1 MHEVG
6 LSKSFTAWH
15 VMPDTPGPE
24 STRHQ
29 HEYKLDVVVSRE
41 KLDER
46 EMVVD
51 IDVLQKVL
59 DQVVGGIAGQDLERI
74 LPPEAAAVTVEYL
87 AKWAFDQISPEIAA
101 GGADGLAV
109 RAWESPDAFGGYF
122 DRIDR
127 TSL

>member
-1 MHEVG
+1 MYEVG

-15 VMPDTPGPE
+15 VMPGVPGPE
-24 STRHQ
+24 GTRHQ
-29 HEYKLDVVVSRE
+29 HEYRLDVVVSRE

-51 IDVLQKVL
+51 IDVLQEVL

-74 LPPEAAAVTVEYL
+74 LPPEGTTVTVEYL
-87 AKWAFDQISPEIAA
+87 ARWAFDQISPEIAA
-101 GGADGLAV
+101 GGADDLAV

-122 DRIDR
+122 DRIDK

>member
-1 MHEVG
+1 MYEVG
-6 LSKSFTAWH
+6 LSKSFAAWH
-15 VMPDTPGPE
+15 VMPDVLGPE

-51 IDVLQKVL
+51 IDLLQRVL

-74 LPPEAAAVTVEYL
+74 LPPKGAAVTVEYL

-101 GGADGLAV
+101 GGADELAV

>member
-1 MHEVG
+1 MYEVG

-15 VMPDTPGPE
+15 VMPDIPGPE

-29 HEYKLDVVVSRE
+29 HEYKLDVVVSRQE
-41 KLDER
+41 LDER

-59 DQVVGGIAGQDLERI
+59 DQVVGDIADQDLERI
-74 LPPEAAAVTVEYL
+74 LPPEGAAVTVEYL

-101 GGADGLAV
+101 GGADELAV